1 MRIVEDKKNLPKRKR
16 SYETYYV
23 LPCSKCGCEVRVKED
38 NTIPVMCWDCARD
51 SDYDKAKEELAFMVG
66 AIVIDVEPY
75 SGDSYELSTIRI
87 QTKDGK
93 IIEFEAEGW
102 EERYIGWEKIKDG

>member
-1 MRIVEDKKNLPKRKR
+1 MGRREESDVGQSDGGGLRLEG
-16 SYETYYV
+16 SAGEEG
-23 LPCSKCGCEVRVKED
+23 CSE
-38 NTIPVMCWDCARD
+38 ARD
-51 SDYDKAKEELAFMVG
+51 DKAKKELAFMVG
-66 AIVIDVEPY
+66 ATVIDVEPHDN
-75 SGDSYELSTIRI
+75 SSYELSTIRI